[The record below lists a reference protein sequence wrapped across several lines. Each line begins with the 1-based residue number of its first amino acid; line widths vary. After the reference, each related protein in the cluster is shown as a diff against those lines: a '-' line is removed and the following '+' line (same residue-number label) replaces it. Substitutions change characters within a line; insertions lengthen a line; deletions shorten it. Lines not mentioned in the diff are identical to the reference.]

1 MKLSD
6 LTNSQK
12 RRDFLEDYTGWDF
25 LLDVPIVS
33 EKYYS
38 YPLPD
43 NTIIVAKE
51 TEHTKGDD
59 WWKKDERGGYYVTTE
74 YYLLEG
80 DWKRFADCKKSKTQ
94 IIEHLREIKI
104 REDVAKLLEELKSYK
119 DLEEQGLLVRVPC
132 KVGDPVFFIVGKDI
146 SKQRIREMKI
156 SDNGLGIIFKAKRR
170 IFNANCV
177 GKDVFLTKEDAN
189 QKLDRSKEN
198 DIQH

>member
-6 LTNSQK
+6 LTNNQK

-25 LLDVPIVS
+25 LLEVPIVS

-38 YPLPD
+38 YPLSD

-80 DWKRFADCKKSKTQ
+80 DWERFADCKKSKTQ
-94 IIEHLREIKI
+94 IIEYLKGIKLQ
-104 REDVAKLLEELKSYK
+104 ED
-119 DLEEQGLLVRVPC
+119 
-132 KVGDPVFFIVGKDI
+132 
-146 SKQRIREMKI
+146 
-156 SDNGLGIIFKAKRR
+156 
-170 IFNANCV
+170 
-177 GKDVFLTKEDAN
+177 
-189 QKLDRSKEN
+189 
-198 DIQH
+198 

>member
-1 MKLSD
+1 MGKCKLSD
-6 LTNSQK
+6 LTNNQK
-12 RRDFLEDYTGWDF
+12 RREFLEDYTGWDSLF
-25 LLDVPIVS
+25 KVPIVS

-104 REDVAKLLEELKSYK
+104 RDEDSIKLAKGGGVE
-119 DLEEQGLLVRVPC
+119 
-132 KVGDPVFFIVGKDI
+132 
-146 SKQRIREMKI
+146 
-156 SDNGLGIIFKAKRR
+156 
-170 IFNANCV
+170 
-177 GKDVFLTKEDAN
+177 
-189 QKLDRSKEN
+189 
-198 DIQH
+198 